1 VRGAVPDHVQS
12 PDVTKAIYSQLAGL
26 RAALPVG
33 YRLEMQGA
41 VEESA
46 TSQGSINA
54 KMPVMLLAIVLLLM
68 IQLQHVGKLAI
79 VLATG
84 PLGLIGA
91 AAALLLAQAPFGFV
105 AILGVIALAGM
116 IMRNSVI
123 LVDQIQQ
130 DLDAGHTPREA
141 IVGSAVRRFRPIML
155 TAAAAVLALVPLAE
169 SLFWG
174 PMALAMMGGLVAGT
188 ILTLT
193 FLPALYALSFGVDSP
208 SAAEQA
214 PGRDAAP
221 RRTPVPAYPFPF
233 AKAGE

>member
-1 VRGAVPDHVQS
+1 
-12 PDVTKAIYSQLAGL
+12 
-26 RAALPVG
+26 
-33 YRLEMQGA
+33 
-41 VEESA
+41 
-46 TSQGSINA
+46 
-54 KMPVMLLAIVLLLM
+54 VLLLM

-91 AAALLLAQAPFGFV
+91 AAALLLMQAPFGFV

-130 DLDAGHTPREA
+130 DLEAGHSMQEA

-155 TAAAAVLALVPLAE
+155 TAAAAVLALVPLAG

-208 SAAEQA
+208 SAKAVET
-214 PGRDAAP
+214 PGPAAAP
-221 RRTPVPAYPFPF
+221 KLPPVPAYYF